1 MAVDWESVLAGLVPV
16 VVGIAI
22 GFLLTP
28 LANRWS
34 NRSKRKMLAAVLSPE
49 VETIRAMAAESIK
62 AHEPNVQKVK
72 QSLKTG
78 DPSKRLEFLAAD
90 DVDYMT
96 RVYDTHLPGVDLFD
110 EDLAVLLTGLYR
122 FTSMAHH
129 WKARHL
135 AYHQEFMGLTRAIM
149 MG

>member
-49 VETIRAMAAESIK
+49 VETIRAMAAV
-62 AHEPNVQKVK
+62 HPR
-72 QSLKTG
+72 
-78 DPSKRLEFLAAD
+78 D
-90 DVDYMT
+90 
-96 RVYDTHLPGVDLFD
+96 
-110 EDLAVLLTGLYR
+110 
-122 FTSMAHH
+122 
-129 WKARHL
+129 ARTIP
-135 AYHQEFMGLTRAIM
+135 FCRKP
-149 MG
+149 